1 MSDHAAVRIRLIGPM
16 GAWAGNDENVL
27 PPGRK
32 TRALLACVAMA
43 APRPVLRSR
52 LIEHLWSRS
61 SAKQGRA
68 SLRQEIHRL
77 LDALAPAEADILIV
91 ARGHL
96 AFRPSAVST
105 DFQEVTQADSTR
117 PSALSLLDADL
128 LEDLER
134 IDPKFDAWLQGERTQ
149 LRNRSLRI
157 AESMLQGITSPDEA
171 IEAAE
176 RVLTIDRVHEGAWRA
191 LMNAHHTR
199 GERGLAIRAYNRC
212 RAALA
217 DTVDAMPSAETQKL
231 SYDIR
236 GPSYHQGQPQLTPPV
251 VTVAS
256 PAKPGVL
263 QEPTAASSFCVD
275 VTIMS
280 EGTRI
285 GVMPFRLI
293 SSSNEHA
300 SLAQGLADEIANALS
315 QFRWM
320 SILSSDSL
328 DRFAADNRNEAAIS
342 RAFGLDF
349 LLDGSVQ
356 RAADK
361 VRVSLQLLDLRSSA
375 QVVWARRFDCKNDDP
390 LSLQDEIAA
399 EVAAQIDPEIP
410 LIEAKRST
418 SHKPADPTA
427 YDLMLRAIPLI
438 GQIEQEPFMLAGRY
452 LAEAIDLEPDQAQS
466 YAWYA
471 YWHMFLAEQ
480 HWAENPAAIMEKA
493 GVLAERA
500 TVLDP
505 LDARGLAVS
514 GHVRAI
520 LHRRLPEAM
529 VLHDRALSLNPNLA
543 MAWALSAAAHTYAG
557 DLDEAER
564 RNDRYKT
571 LSPFDPHGFFF
582 NACFV
587 LVRLMKR
594 DYQTAVD
601 IGRGVIEL
609 NPSFSAAYKPY
620 LAALGYLR
628 RDREAASIRRRFLE
642 RDPYFTIER
651 FLEDTPIERE
661 CDKMHYAEGL
671 RLAGIPTAFRG

>member
-1 MSDHAAVRIRLIGPM
+1 MSDHAAIRIRLIGPM
-16 GAWAGNDENVL
+16 GAWAANDENVL

-43 APRPVLRSR
+43 APRPVLRSW

-61 SAKQGRA
+61 SEKQGRA
-68 SLRQEIHRL
+68 SLRQEVHRL

-105 DFQEVTQADSTR
+105 DLQEVTQADSTR

-128 LEDLER
+128 LEDLEG
-134 IDPKFDAWLQGERTQ
+134 IDPNFDAWLQGERAR
-149 LRNRSLRI
+149 LRNRALRI
-157 AESMLQGITSPDEA
+157 AESMLHDITGPDDA

-191 LMNAHHTR
+191 LMTAHHAR
-199 GERGLAIRAYNRC
+199 SERGLAIRAYNRC

-231 SYDIR
+231 LYDIR
-236 GPSYHQGQPQLTPPV
+236 GPSYY
-251 VTVAS
+251 VTSAVN
-256 PAKPGVL
+256 PGL
-263 QEPTAASSFCVD
+263 PQEPTTASTSRRD
-275 VTIMS
+275 VTMMA
-280 EGTRI
+280 EGTHI

-293 SSSNEHA
+293 SSGTEHV

-315 QFRWM
+315 KFRWM

-328 DRFAADNRNEAAIS
+328 DRFATDNRDEAAIS
-342 RAFGLDF
+342 RELGLDF

-356 RAADK
+356 RAASK
-361 VRVSLQLLDLRSSA
+361 IRVSLQLLDLRSNA
-375 QVVWARRFDCKNDDP
+375 QVVWARRFDRQNDDS

-418 SHKPADPTA
+418 SHKPTDPTA

-452 LAEAIDLEPDQAQS
+452 LAEAIDLEPDQGQS

-471 YWHMFLAEQ
+471 YWHIFLTEQ
-480 HWAENPAAIMEKA
+480 HWAKNPTAIIEKA
-493 GVLAERA
+493 NVLAERA

-529 VLHDRALSLNPNLA
+529 MLHDRALSLNPNLA
-543 MAWALSAAAHTYAG
+543 MAWALSAAAHAYAG

-582 NACFV
+582 DACFV
-587 LVRLMKR
+587 LVRLLKR

-601 IGRGVIEL
+601 IGRGVVEL

-620 LAALGYLR
+620 LAALGHLR
-628 RDREAASIRRRFLE
+628 RDREATSIRRRLLG

-661 CDKMHYAEGL
+661 CDKMHYPEGL
-671 RLAGIPTAFRG
+671 RLAGIPTALRG